1 MSVGALDH
9 VRDNARSVAADE
21 LQAALDALPDEA
33 RARLLRELIEALVE
47 HEVTRDSTMINHVYN
62 TLVISHQ
69 LHQKPGY
76 AESAKAAE
84 ALAPGDTVDVAEYL
98 AIRHGRR
105 QNPA

>member
-1 MSVGALDH
+1 MSVEALDH
-9 VRDNARSVAADE
+9 VRDQARSGAADE
-21 LQAALDALPDEA
+21 LQAAMDALPADA
-33 RARLLRELIEALVE
+33 RDRLVRELIEALVDQQ
-47 HEVTRDSTMINHVYN
+47 VTGDRAMLDHVYN

-76 AESAKAAE
+76 AESATAAQ
-84 ALAPGDTVDVAEYL
+84 ALDPEDTVDVAEYL